1 MRNKS
6 SNQICYEVVDVAVP
20 CMLYVADILEL
31 VVVGLDERPF
41 PEQYL
46 IVLVHKRVLHVLL
59 YLRNNVY
66 VVNKKGLEKVLTYVT
81 PVCKQLSEQPLVEV
95 LVFQRFSA
103 IHVSQR
109 ECPLYNLSA
118 LVDDDVQL
126 ESEEPAHRDLALGR
140 PSPIVL
146 WLLARLM

>member
-59 YLRNNVY
+59 YLRDNVY

-81 PVCKQLSEQPLVEV
+81 PVCKQLS
-95 LVFQRFSA
+95 
-103 IHVSQR
+103 
-109 ECPLYNLSA
+109 
-118 LVDDDVQL
+118 
-126 ESEEPAHRDLALGR
+126 
-140 PSPIVL
+140 
-146 WLLARLM
+146 